1 MNILLNNNCPSGI
14 NSFSPPYRLSL
25 YNTLHAAV
33 LKRLGKKSWSCST
46 NVVQNVSFSSY
57 YFKAIN
63 PVESFFFFFLI
74 DANVT
79 GIWSRGA
86 KDEAGS
92 VTPKETGAAV
102 KMFFIQYAG
111 FSSDPHL
118 GRNDFEKWWEF
129 SCTFD
134 KAAFTPGHRVIL
146 FSRSRGGASK
156 V

>member
-1 MNILLNNNCPSGI
+1 MHWIPASCQWIL
-14 NSFSPPYRLSL
+14 
-25 YNTLHAAV
+25 
-33 LKRLGKKSWSCST
+33 
-46 NVVQNVSFSSY
+46 
-57 YFKAIN
+57 
-63 PVESFFFFFLI
+63 FFLV

-79 GIWSRGA
+79 GIRSRGA

-118 GRNDFEKWWEF
+118 GRNDFEKWRKLR
-129 SCTFD
+129 CTFD
-134 KAAFTPGHRVIL
+134 KAAFTPGHCVIL
-146 FSRSRGGASK
+146 FGHGRGGASK